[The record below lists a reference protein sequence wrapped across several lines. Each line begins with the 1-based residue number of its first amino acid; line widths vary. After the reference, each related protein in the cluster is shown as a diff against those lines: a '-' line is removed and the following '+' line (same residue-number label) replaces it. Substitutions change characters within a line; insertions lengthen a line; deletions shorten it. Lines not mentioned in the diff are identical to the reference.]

1 MVKNKED
8 TVKKNSLGKS
18 ILKAF
23 KKRFSIFHLLFL
35 GVLIAA
41 NTFAWFIYMDKV
53 SSDIDVRVKAWNVS
67 FRFNNQDME
76 DYINFSV
83 DDVYPGMT
91 PFQQALAV
99 TNDGEMDAQLSYEV
113 VSISVMGETFTT
125 EDGSMT
131 EDELK
136 TLMSERYPFKITITT
151 NHSLIQKDG
160 GTAIFYVNVT
170 WPYESY
176 NSNGVSNDSLDTYW
190 GNQAYT
196 YKHDNPT
203 LPCIKVKV
211 KLSAVQVNE

>member
-1 MVKNKED
+1 MEKKNEGTVKN
-8 TVKKNSLGKS
+8 NSLGKS

-136 TLMSERYPFKITITT
+136 ALMSERYPFKITITT
-151 NHSLIQKDG
+151 NHSFIQKDG
-160 GTAIFYVNVT
+160 GTAMFYVNVT

-176 NSNGVSNDSLDTYW
+176 NSNGVSNDNLDTYW
-190 GNQAYT
+190 GNMAYT